1 MHNCG
6 CRKHYNDQAIAALKI
21 RVGQCI
27 NYTYHLG
34 FHVAFFFFTKSL
46 MYLLKEWF
54 QLQFFTSI
62 ILVEHAVNVPG
73 LYSHQIKKLMK

>member
-1 MHNCG
+1 MYQLHVSFRFPCG
-6 CRKHYNDQAIAALKI
+6 I
-21 RVGQCI
+21 
-27 NYTYHLG
+27 
-34 FHVAFFFFTKSL
+34 FFTKSL

-54 QLQFFTSI
+54 QLQLFTSI